1 MNEPSIFEVV
11 HELKPSYK
19 YIDFRA
25 AFYRENEQRRHIV
38 SIFRFTNKSK
48 KDIERIHDKL
58 SKDSISFGIFEIELE
73 IISLDN
79 WKSKWD
85 ELKGNLLDI
94 QKDFNLNQ
102 VRLEKNVRNRR
113 FTSWI
118 SEIDLEYD
126 SLQFNILIDSAP
138 AHHNKFQFLSGH
150 RELRSRG
157 FESIYPYISKILQ
170 IKEYKFNNPL
180 YCTFIFPI
188 YANISNLNFTN
199 RYLAGDLEFHELYRD
214 SDIFIDFIL
223 RGQSK
228 GRIGKYIIISH
239 KDKFQKI
246 DGILNMK
253 LPIRIYLDREDFD
266 KNEHEFQLY
275 IKLYFKPL
283 NLNIL
288 EYEIFY
294 TSLKREIKNKDL
306 IPEDLLHV
314 INPLLKFNLIERKD
328 FNAQSEAYI
337 KNLSTDKIKEI
348 FNIIKRNL
356 EWLKIHKTYTVLNDF
371 FISAANENNEGYFNT
386 FRELLIFTCET
397 AIQKKIIEKEDLLTE
412 INDFIIRYSIGPGRY
427 NYKLFSYNESLTRIR
442 DEINNLYDKYFRKE
456 PRCNYY
462 SESMFLSRYNF
473 EYPRLLYDCEYSIID
488 EMDLKFFFI
497 HNDTRFFNYNTI
509 YIVFLLYSKPREENI
524 WSQLEKNI
532 INALRSFIKDVL
544 NLPSIISIESINIP
558 YQLQSDIPLE
568 IYTEKKLSQQDKE
581 WIKTNRFSLSK
592 WEFQDETYN
601 FKRLNIFVGKNN
613 SGKTYVLESIYDSKG
628 SFTFDNPS
636 IQHRFKELY
645 GSNEPFSFY
654 YIPKYRILE
663 ESRGKREN
671 LISALLNLFSFE
683 KILKNCQIRFFKS
696 LDDESNQIGELFQL
710 NMWKLPHFLEIVDLS
725 SYIYENDTRLMEKDR
740 RLINHERGKLLIDN
754 LRKVYQ
760 NWVRVIED
768 FFPEINISNVKDSGI
783 AGDISI
789 EITDSILNYSV
800 DDWNLYGSGTK
811 ELISLIFL
819 IEFLKHIPA
828 VDHDQLSVIFERSLR
843 LDKDFERDLS
853 KFILPIRNNRIL
865 LIDEPEISLHP
876 SLQRKFFQYL
886 CDSSQLI
893 QIFIATQSSQFL
905 ELNRLEERLNDD
917 IAVFLCKKEPNGA
930 NKFKKIITTSK
941 NLIKVIDE
949 IFDYNPIDT
958 GFLLSKKKYDYIM
971 NADFNLMELNMIEN
985 LVQKRFE
992 YDNNYKKLMQIGTL
1006 SEENDA
1012 RLVQNVHLL
1021 ISEPNLINLNIRAL
1035 ETKKIKQLIIFQMN
1049 KNKKTIK
1056 DDKKS
1061 RYWQFIEET
1070 WDIKLAEEYYIL
1082 KYTAMQITKIRQ
1094 KVKIE
1099 LSKMEEMGIKEYES
1113 LLVFPENSIPYD
1125 IIEDLIEFA
1134 KKNKIVIIG
1143 GMEHSKI
1150 SDIELKLE
1158 KIIKK
1163 YQNYKNPYKYESIIA
1178 DQEITKDIY
1187 INQAIIINADQN
1199 FCFQIKNVPFF
1210 HLKTNTK
1217 EGIPIIYNPFFF
1229 KIETVIGNLSIFVC
1243 KDFLVNYEVIDKW
1256 MEKNNIKII
1265 VVPSFTGLVNPFR
1278 NRFGILIHS
1287 KENIDKS
1294 FIFVN
1299 VAEYGGSGM
1308 YSFTNEKEY
1317 EPGEDGPLKS
1327 SDERWISIDFKI

>member
-1 MNEPSIFEVV
+1 MIDPTIFEIAN
-11 HELKPSYK
+11 ELKPSYK

-25 AFYRENEQRRHIV
+25 AFYRENEQRKHII

-48 KDIERIHDKL
+48 KDIDRIHEKL
-58 SKDSISFGIFEIELE
+58 RKDSISIGIFEIELE

-94 QKDFNLNQ
+94 QKNFNLNQ
-102 VRLEKNVRNRR
+102 VKLEKNTRNRR
-113 FTSWI
+113 STSWI

-126 SLQFNILIDSAP
+126 SIQFNILIDSAP

-157 FESIYPYISKILQ
+157 FESIYPNISKILQ
-170 IKEYKFNNPL
+170 IKAYNFNHPL

-188 YANISNLNFTN
+188 YANINSLNFTN
-199 RYLAGDLEFHELYRD
+199 QYLAGELEFHELYQD

-228 GRIGKYIIISH
+228 GRIGEYSIKSH
-239 KDKFQKI
+239 KDKFQKT
-246 DGILNMK
+246 DGILNMS
-253 LPIRIYLDREDFD
+253 LPIRMYLDREDFD
-266 KNEHEFQLY
+266 KNENESQIY

-283 NLNIL
+283 NLNVL

-306 IPEDLLHV
+306 IPEDLFHV
-314 INPLLKFNLIERKD
+314 INPLLKFNLIERKN
-328 FNAQSEAYI
+328 FNAQSEEYI
-337 KNLSTDKIKEI
+337 KNLSTDRIKEI
-348 FNIIKRNL
+348 FNSIKKNL
-356 EWLKIHKTYTVLNDF
+356 DWLKENNTYTVLNDF

-386 FRELLIFTCET
+386 FKELLIFTCET
-397 AIQKKIIEKEDLLTE
+397 VIQKKIIEKEDLLSE
-412 INDFIIRYSIGPGRY
+412 INDLIIRYSIGPGRY
-427 NYKLFSYNESLTRIR
+427 NYKLFSYNESLTKIR
-442 DEINNLYDKYFRKE
+442 DEINNLYDKYFRKK
-456 PRCNYY
+456 PKCNYY
-462 SESMFLSRYNF
+462 PESTFLSRYNF
-473 EYPRLLYDCEYSIID
+473 EYPRLLYDCEYSITD
-488 EMDLKFFFI
+488 EMNWKFFFI

-524 WSQLEKNI
+524 WSQIEKNF
-532 INALRSFIKDVL
+532 INTLRSFIKDVI
-544 NLPSIISIESINIP
+544 NLPSITSIESINIP
-558 YQLQSDIPLE
+558 YQLQSDFPLE
-568 IYTEKKLSQQDKE
+568 IYTEKKISQQDKE
-581 WIKTNRFSLSK
+581 WIKTNRLSLSK
-592 WEFQDETYN
+592 WKFQDETYN

-613 SGKTYVLESIYDSKG
+613 SGKTYVLESIYNKNG
-628 SFTFDNPS
+628 SFAINDPL
-636 IQHRFKELY
+636 IQKRFQELY
-645 GSNEPFSFY
+645 GSDEPISFY

-663 ESRGKREN
+663 ESKGRREN
-671 LISALLNLFSFE
+671 LISALLNLFSFD
-683 KILKNCQIRFFKS
+683 KTLKNNQPNFFTNV
-696 LDDESNQIGELFQL
+696 DDEGNQIGERFHL
-710 NMWKLPHFLEIVDLS
+710 NVWKLPHFLEIVDLS
-725 SYIYENDTRLMEKDR
+725 SYIYENDNRLMDKDR
-740 RLINHERGKLLIDN
+740 KLINHNRGKLLIEN
-754 LRKVYQ
+754 LRKIYQ
-760 NWVRVIED
+760 NWVRIIED
-768 FFPEINISNVKDSGI
+768 FFPEIKISNVKDSGI

-789 EITDSILNYSV
+789 EINDTILNFGV
-800 DDWNLYGSGTK
+800 DDWNIYGSGTK
-811 ELISLIFL
+811 ELISLIFF
-819 IEFLKHIPA
+819 IEFLKCIPA
-828 VDHDQLSVIFERSLR
+828 VDYDQLRFIFDRSLSF
-843 LDKDFERDLS
+843 DKDFERDLS

-886 CDSSQLI
+886 RDSSQLI

-905 ELNRLEERLNDD
+905 EINRLEERLNDD
-917 IAVFLCKKEPNGA
+917 IAVFLCKKVPNGA
-930 NKFKKIITTSK
+930 NKFKKIIITSQ

-958 GFLLSKKKYDYIM
+958 GFLLSKKKYEYIM

-992 YDNNYKKLMQIGTL
+992 YDNNYKKLMQLGTL

-1021 ISEPNLINLNIRAL
+1021 ISESNFINLNIRAL
-1035 ETKKIKQLIIFQMN
+1035 ETKKLKQLIIYQMN
-1049 KNKKTIK
+1049 KNKKLIN

-1061 RYWQFIEET
+1061 RYWQFIEEI
-1070 WDIKLAEEYYIL
+1070 WNIELAEEYNIL
-1082 KYTAMQITKIRQ
+1082 KYTPTQINKIRQ
-1094 KVKIE
+1094 KVKNE

-1125 IIEDLIEFA
+1125 IIDDLIEFA

-1150 SDIELKLE
+1150 TDIEIKLE
-1158 KIIKK
+1158 KIMKK

-1178 DQEITKDIY
+1178 DQEMTKDTY

-1210 HLKTNTK
+1210 HLKSNNK
-1217 EGIPIIYNPFFF
+1217 EGIPIIYNPFFR
-1229 KIETVIGNLSIFVC
+1229 KIGTVIGNLSIFIC

-1294 FIFVN
+1294 FIFIN
-1299 VAEYGGSGM
+1299 VAEYGGSGT
-1308 YSFTNEKEY
+1308 YSYINEKEY

-1327 SDERWISIDFKI
+1327 YDERWIPIDFKI